1 MENRIVLQVLYC
13 DGCRESCHPKRG
25 PLAAHNLGP
34 PRGSWQS
41 NGGGGGKGSRG
52 PALETTPA
60 CNDHN
65 GEPLT
70 LYCALCKIA
79 ICALCL
85 RDRHAAHPHDVL
97 PLAAACKAQKVS
109 FFFILLSFLF
119 AFALQ
124 RRVQRRVQQR
134 SIRYVCAVFCQ
145 RGGSGEKVAVFLA
158 RKSNGS
164 DGAPRRGGSIEFG
177 LHL

>member
-1 MENRIVLQVLYC
+1 MLKGYILRVLSNVLIYLFIIFRKFEIWGFLFQVLYC
-13 DGCRESCHPKRG
+13 DACRESCHPKRG

-41 NGGGGGKGSRG
+41 SGSKGSRPEG
-52 PALETTPA
+52 TPI

-65 GEPLT
+65 GEAVT

-109 FFFILLSFLF
+109 KRSRTVSPMPFSIRVKFLLSRLKHTKAIHLIDDRDQQLNEDFFLE
-119 AFALQ
+119 
-124 RRVQRRVQQR
+124 
-134 SIRYVCAVFCQ
+134 C
-145 RGGSGEKVAVFLA
+145 E
-158 RKSNGS
+158 
-164 DGAPRRGGSIEFG
+164 D
-177 LHL
+177 

>member
-1 MENRIVLQVLYC
+1 MNIDWWEIKMSFSLLPNIFSHINTKYRLFFFQVLYC
-13 DGCRESCHPKRG
+13 DACRESCHPKRG
-25 PLAAHNLGP
+25 PLATHNLGP

-41 NGGGGGKGSRG
+41 NGGKGSR
-52 PALETTPA
+52 PESTPV

-65 GEPLT
+65 GEAVT

-109 FFFILLSFLF
+109 ALSSFRIIISWKSSRVHVRFL
-119 AFALQ
+119 
-124 RRVQRRVQQR
+124 
-134 SIRYVCAVFCQ
+134 
-145 RGGSGEKVAVFLA
+145 
-158 RKSNGS
+158 
-164 DGAPRRGGSIEFG
+164 P
-177 LHL
+177 

>member
-1 MENRIVLQVLYC
+1 MKIFQTLSYFFIALFLLSFQYCKYRFGNQSFSTLPNFFNISHEDRLFFFQVLYC
-13 DGCRESCHPKRG
+13 DACRESCHPKRG
-25 PLAAHNLGP
+25 PLATHNLGP

-41 NGGGGGKGSRG
+41 NGGKGSR
-52 PALETTPA
+52 PENTPV

-65 GEPLT
+65 GEAVT

-109 FFFILLSFLF
+109 ALLP
-119 AFALQ
+119 
-124 RRVQRRVQQR
+124 
-134 SIRYVCAVFCQ
+134 
-145 RGGSGEKVAVFLA
+145 
-158 RKSNGS
+158 RK
-164 DGAPRRGGSIEFG
+164 
-177 LHL
+177 

>member
-1 MENRIVLQVLYC
+1 MLFFQVLYC
-13 DGCRESCHPKRG
+13 DACRESCHPKRG

-34 PRGSWQS
+34 PRGSWQLS
-41 NGGGGGKGSRG
+41 GNKGSRPEG
-52 PALETTPA
+52 TPI

-65 GEPLT
+65 GEAVT

-109 FFFILLSFLF
+109 DKQSSRF
-119 AFALQ
+119 A
-124 RRVQRRVQQR
+124 R
-134 SIRYVCAVFCQ
+134 ICA
-145 RGGSGEKVAVFLA
+145 
-158 RKSNGS
+158 
-164 DGAPRRGGSIEFG
+164 
-177 LHL
+177 